1 MLISKKL
8 IAIIPVR
15 KNSKGIINKN
25 LFKIGKYSLLER
37 TILIA
42 KNSKFIDK
50 VYVSTDCKK
59 MFAISKKY
67 GVNLKKL
74 RSKKLSTTKALTI
87 DVIKNVITEKNIKDS
102 YILLLQVTS
111 PFRTLNM
118 TNIFLKKF
126 EKNNDANSSVSLT
139 RFFHPHPEK
148 IQVIK
153 KNFVKSYLNKESM
166 RPRQFLPK
174 VYCLNGLFYVAKSEQ
189 LIKKNSFFTNK
200 TSAFIVE
207 PEKSLN
213 LDLPDDL
220 IILKDKIKKKYINQD
235 FLK

>member
-1 MLISKKL
+1 MLKSKKL

-15 KNSKGIINKN
+15 KNSKGINNKN
-25 LFKIGKYSLLER
+25 LFKVGKYSLLER

-67 GVNLKKL
+67 GANLKKL
-74 RSKKLSTTKALTI
+74 RSKKLSTSKALTI

-200 TSAFIVE
+200 TSAFIVD

-220 IILKDKIKKKYINQD
+220 IILKDKIKKRRINQD